1 MKKMNKWLQRCKA
14 AGKTFLAAFAVFL
27 LNTQTAYASGISESK
42 LAKGTEK
49 LIGDATTWLMVLAP
63 VVAGLLIIYFC
74 IRRSAAD
81 EMDQKKWNN
90 RIVVAIVS
98 CIGAVIG
105 SATLVCL
112 SFSVRLAQYEEL
124 ILIPFWIT
132 AVILGWHIIK
142 MAPIEHKNRILIEDE
157 RRIFRRRSIQI
168 YIFWLVV
175 GIILW
180 MVRLVQM
187 ETSLISAFIAI
198 TILMR
203 IGGISNYEK
212 RSASGVSKS
221 GE

>member
-1 MKKMNKWLQRCKA
+1 M
-14 AGKTFLAAFAVFL
+14 GTFFTAPFAVFL

-105 SATLVCL
+105 SATLN
-112 SFSVRLAQYEEL
+112 
-124 ILIPFWIT
+124 
-132 AVILGWHIIK
+132 II
-142 MAPIEHKNRILIEDE
+142 
-157 RRIFRRRSIQI
+157 
-168 YIFWLVV
+168 
-175 GIILW
+175 
-180 MVRLVQM
+180 
-187 ETSLISAFIAI
+187 
-198 TILMR
+198 
-203 IGGISNYEK
+203 IGYYQ
-212 RSASGVSKS
+212 
-221 GE
+221 